1 MSTLTATFE
10 VDSWD
15 EQPFDD
21 NDDGPKVTS
30 AKVTKHYA
38 GDIEGTS
45 ATEWVMAYNPDDSAT
60 FVGMETIH
68 GTIDGKKGTDGAP
81 TRRTVRERR
90 GDCLAHCAQRYRSA
104 RSRQRLG
111 RFQGRP
117 EGQPHRATS
126 ADGRGPGPAEPALD
140 AARCRTRPCRRRS
153 PATGPSRSPTG
164 ACPLRNVTSTSATW
178 S

>member
-21 NDDGPKVTS
+21 NDEGPKVTS

-68 GTIDGKKGTDGAP
+68 GTIDGKKGT
-81 TRRTVRERR
+81 VV
-90 GDCLAHCAQRYRSA
+90 LQHV
-104 RSRQRLG
+104 G
-111 RFQGRP
+111 RFENGAATASLTVLNGTDQL
-117 EGQPHRATS
+117 EGASGSGDFRADPKGSIT
-126 ADGRGPGPAEPALD
+126 LD
-140 AARCRTRPCRRRS
+140 LS
-153 PATGPSRSPTG
+153 
-164 ACPLRNVTSTSATW
+164 
-178 S
+178 